1 MPLLIIT
8 IYIIKL
14 LILFSFISYFY
25 NGIYK
30 EAPLSTPKI
39 ITPEDLLSN
48 EEWRSKLDTAL
59 LIHKEKG
66 FVTHSDL
73 LEECT
78 LSTKDE
84 HFEVFISILE
94 VNKVKVQEQEPHF
107 EEVTPLAEE
116 EHVEEES
123 EEAEIVVEK
132 LDSSADPMRM
142 YLREMGK
149 VSLISREKEVDIAK
163 RIEKG
168 RGVTMRAI
176 VSCPVTLVQIYKRLE
191 QVGDDESSFKLE
203 DLIDGF
209 GDFPIGVNNANLE
222 EIALIPEPSATEE
235 TEEDLSLVTEETTET
250 FESETEESDI
260 DLDIDEKFLKVQADL
275 EANRRMAID
284 KLYEVKPLVDSFL
297 SKIANF
303 EYDNTSTW
311 EIQQQIIDSLIDV
324 RFASKE
330 ADKLCNTLHEFSKR
344 IRAEEKVITSYYVDK
359 AKLPRSRFL
368 QTFPKRTTDL
378 NWVDEEIADISA
390 THKDKVSKL
399 VSFVD
404 EIKFRQKMLIE
415 LQNEIGLPISK
426 FKEMQNSLVSGEA
439 KAKRAKKEMIEANLR
454 LVVSIAKKYSNR
466 GMPLLDLIQEGNLG
480 LMRAVDKFD
489 YRRGFK
495 FSTYATWWIRQ
506 GITRSLAD
514 QGRLIRLPVHVIET
528 LNKIKRA
535 THLYMQEFGKEP
547 DEYLLAKLTD
557 VPLDKVKALVKVSK
571 DPYSLDTPVG
581 EESDSNL
588 GDFVEDTDTISPHD
602 TMQHEQLS
610 AILEDVMLDLT
621 DREKKVLRMR
631 FGVGMRNDLT
641 LEEIGKQ
648 FQVTRERIRQIEA
661 KALRK
666 IRCGDHSEKLKTFFD
681 RVPDIHPNDI
691 RNED

>member
-1 MPLLIIT
+1 M
-8 IYIIKL
+8 
-14 LILFSFISYFY
+14 
-25 NGIYK
+25 
-30 EAPLSTPKI
+30 STPKI

-48 EEWRSKLDTAL
+48 EEWRAKLDTAL

-66 FVTHSDL
+66 FVTHADL
-73 LEECT
+73 MEECT
-78 LSTKDE
+78 LSVKDE
-84 HFEVFISILE
+84 HFEIFISILE
-94 VNKVKVQEQEPHF
+94 TNKVKVKEQESHF
-107 EEVTPLAEE
+107 EEVHSDSEEDNSAEE
-116 EHVEEES
+116 EAEEEV
-123 EEAEIVVEK
+123 VVEK

-176 VSCPVTLVQIYKRLE
+176 VSCPVTLIQIYKNLE
-191 QVGDDESSFKLE
+191 KVGDEESSFKLE

-209 GDFPIGVNNANLE
+209 GDFPIGVTTANG
-222 EIALIPEPSATEE
+222 
-235 TEEDLSLVTEETTET
+235 EDLTLNNEGSGEELSLSNENVEESDSTS
-250 FESETEESDI
+250 FEEEENEESDI
-260 DLDIDEKFLKVQADL
+260 DLDIDERFLKVQADL
-275 EANRRMAID
+275 EANRNMAID
-284 KLYEVKPLVDSFL
+284 RLYETKPLVDEF
-297 SKIANF
+297 IAKAFNQ
-303 EYDNTSTW
+303 EYDELKTW
-311 EIQQQIIDSLIDV
+311 ELQQAIIDSLIDV

-330 ADKLCNTLHEFSKR
+330 ADKLCNILHDFSKK
-344 IRAEEKVITSYYVDK
+344 IRAEEKVITTYYVDK
-359 AKLPRSRFL
+359 ARLPRSRFL

-378 NWVDEEIADISA
+378 AWVDEEIADISA
-390 THKDKVSKL
+390 TNKDKVTKL
-399 VSFVD
+399 IPFVED
-404 EIKFRQKMLIE
+404 IKQRQRMLIE
-415 LQNEIGLPISK
+415 LQNTIGLPISK

-535 THLYMQEFGKEP
+535 THLYMQEYGKEP

-610 AILEDVMLDLT
+610 AILEDVMVDLT

-641 LEEIGKQ
+641 LEEIGRQ

-666 IRCGDHSEKLKTFFD
+666 IRCGEHSEKLKTFFD
-681 RVPDIHPNDI
+681 RVPDTHPNDI
-691 RNED
+691 RNSDD